1 MWLALATITIAAA
14 IGFSVLALA
23 IQKTDNRKD
32 EQEQGGSF
40 GPDEI
45 RVMTAAF
52 DQILDD
58 LRLWKRDDGSSVDR
72 GDPVVTLVAKRIIE
86 LAKKGERDPTR
97 LRDSALSS
105 WLP

>member
-72 GDPVVTLVAKRIIE
+72 GDPVVTLVAKRII
-86 LAKKGERDPTR
+86 
-97 LRDSALSS
+97 
-105 WLP
+105 

>member
-45 RVMTAAF
+45 RVMTSAF

>member
-32 EQEQGGSF
+32 EQEEGGSF

-45 RVMTAAF
+45 GVMTAAF

-86 LAKKGERDPTR
+86 LARKGERDPTR
-97 LRDSALSS
+97 LRDSAVEL
-105 WLP
+105 LP

>member
-86 LAKKGERDPTR
+86 LARKGERDPTR
-97 LRDSALSS
+97 LRDSAVEL
-105 WLP
+105 LP